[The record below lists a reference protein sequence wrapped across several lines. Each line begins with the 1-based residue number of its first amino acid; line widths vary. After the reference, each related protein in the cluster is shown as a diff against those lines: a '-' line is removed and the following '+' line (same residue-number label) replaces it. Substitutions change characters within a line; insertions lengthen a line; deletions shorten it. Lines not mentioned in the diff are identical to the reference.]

1 MYSAELTIV
10 PVIWLVFNLSTNRSK
25 KPNVATYVFEYY
37 LGFRFKKM
45 A

>member
-25 KPNVATYVFEYY
+25 KTQCCYICLWVL
-37 LGFRFKKM
+37 LGISF
-45 A
+45 